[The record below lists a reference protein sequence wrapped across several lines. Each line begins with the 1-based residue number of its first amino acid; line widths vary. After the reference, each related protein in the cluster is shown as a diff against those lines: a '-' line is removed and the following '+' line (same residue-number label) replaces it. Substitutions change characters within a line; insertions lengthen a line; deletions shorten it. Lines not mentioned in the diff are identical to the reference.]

1 MIKINLIEKKNTAKP
16 VVVLGVDV
24 RTINFKLFFV
34 AILIFYIPKNYFLS
48 QWEEE
53 IRALDKQIQIL
64 DAESKTAR
72 EELGSFDGV
81 KQELESYK
89 RQIEKLKERSTQV
102 DKILKEKTSP
112 KRLLER
118 MARVSPPDLWFDELR
133 IGDDQSF
140 YLKGGADSYKSIG
153 DIIVTL
159 NETPYFKNSLNLIK
173 SETKTEVE
181 GGRELRN
188 ESYEING
195 TISSFEIMGN

>member
-1 MIKINLIEKKNTAKP
+1 MIAINLIEKKNTSKP

-34 AILIFYIPKNYFLS
+34 AIVIFYVPKNYFLS
-48 QWEEE
+48 TWAEE
-53 IRALDKQIQIL
+53 IRSLDKQIEIL
-64 DAESKTAR
+64 DAQSKQAR
-72 EELGSFDGV
+72 EDLRSFDGV

-89 RQIEKLKERSTQV
+89 KQIDKLKERSTQV

-118 MARVSPPDLWFDELR
+118 MARVSPTDLWFDELR
-133 IGDDQSF
+133 INDDQSF
-140 YLKGGADSYKSIG
+140 FLRGGADSYKSIG

-159 NETPYFKNSLNLIK
+159 NETPYFNNSLNLVK

-181 GGRELRN
+181 GGRELRH

-195 TISSFEIMGN
+195 NVTSYEIVGN

>member
-1 MIKINLIEKKNTAKP
+1 MIKINLIEKKSNSKP

-24 RTINFKLFFV
+24 RTINFKLLFV

-48 QWEEE
+48 LWEED
-53 IRALDKQIQIL
+53 IRALDKQIEIL
-64 DAESKTAR
+64 DADAKTAR
-72 EELGSFDGV
+72 EELKTFDGV

-118 MARVSPPDLWFDELR
+118 MARVAPSDLWFDELR
-133 IGDDQSF
+133 IGDDQTF
-140 YLKGGADSYKSIG
+140 YLRGGADSYKSIG
-153 DIIVTL
+153 DVIVSL
-159 NETPYFKNSLNLIK
+159 NETPYFKNSLNLVK

-181 GGRELRN
+181 GGREIRN

-195 TISSFEIMGN
+195 SISSFEIMGN

>member
-1 MIKINLIEKKNTAKP
+1 MIKINLIEKKNTSKP

-24 RTINFKLFFV
+24 RTINFKLLFV
-34 AILIFYIPKNYFLS
+34 AILIFYVPKNYFIA
-48 QWEEE
+48 QWDED

-64 DAESKTAR
+64 DADAKTAR
-72 EELGSFDGV
+72 EELRTFDGV

-118 MARVSPPDLWFDELR
+118 MARVAPADLWFDELR
-133 IGDDQSF
+133 INDDQSF
-140 YLKGGADSYKSIG
+140 YLRGGADSYKSIG
-153 DIIVTL
+153 DVIVTL
-159 NETPYFKNSLNLIK
+159 NETPYFKNSLNLVK

-195 TISSFEIMGN
+195 TISSYEIMGN